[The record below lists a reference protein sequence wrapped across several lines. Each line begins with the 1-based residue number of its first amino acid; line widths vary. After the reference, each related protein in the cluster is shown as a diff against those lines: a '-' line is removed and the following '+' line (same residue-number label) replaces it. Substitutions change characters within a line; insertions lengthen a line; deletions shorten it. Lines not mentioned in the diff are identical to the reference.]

1 MTVEFV
7 LDASVTVA
15 WCFSDE
21 STAQTTAL
29 LESLETGKAFVP
41 AIWPLEISNVLLSAQ
56 KRQRI
61 SYADSVQFLELLQ
74 NINIQIDLETVDKS
88 FHEIFSLAHTEN
100 LTTYDAAYLELAMRL
115 GIPLATKDRLLQQ
128 ACTRLGVALSSL

>member
-1 MTVEFV
+1 MTLQFV
-7 LDASVTVA
+7 LDASVTIA

-21 STAQTTAL
+21 STAQTTEL

-41 AIWPLEISNVLLSAQ
+41 AIWPLEIGNVLISAQ

-61 SYADSVQFLELLQ
+61 SYADTMRFLQMLKNL
-74 NINIQIDLETVDKS
+74 NIQVDFETVDKS
-88 FHEIFSLAHTEN
+88 FHEVFSLAHTEN

-128 ACTRLGVALSSL
+128 ACNRLGVALSPV